1 MNARRLAALLA
12 ASLSAVAVVVPAAAA
27 ATPPDGLIACV
38 ENTKG
43 GIEYWLENGEVRP
56 VPPCKPLS

>member
-1 MNARRLAALLA
+1 MTARRLALTA
-12 ASLSAVAVVVPAAAA
+12 AATLFAVASAGGTAA

-38 ENTKG
+38 ENSKA
-43 GIEYWLENGEVRP
+43 GIEFYLENGYVQP